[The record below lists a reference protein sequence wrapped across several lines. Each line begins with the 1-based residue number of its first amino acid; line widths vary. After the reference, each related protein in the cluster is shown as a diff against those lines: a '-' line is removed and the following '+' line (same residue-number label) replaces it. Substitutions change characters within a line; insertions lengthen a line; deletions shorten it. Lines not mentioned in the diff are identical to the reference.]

1 MSRDDLLHSA
11 IHAPH
16 AGPVATPRTNLML
29 PKRPG
34 KRPADLSQPIKEVKA
49 RIYPEIAGL
58 RLDQALAELFTWRS
72 RSSIQKLIKE
82 GKVRIRLGG
91 EAPGSR
97 KGELVSQPRSARKV
111 FAEDLVMVEVPPRA
125 LVDQVDLD
133 LLPSD
138 LRILWEDPYLVAL
151 DKPAGLAVHP
161 TSSRLS
167 GTLINLLHGL
177 YRNADDPARDVVPRL
192 CHRLDRETS
201 GLILVAKDAQA
212 HSEVRKQFEAQT
224 VQKSY
229 LALVEGCPEQ
239 EETWIDAAIGPARR
253 SAVRLKMGLRED
265 GLQSL
270 THVLLR
276 QRGRKISLVEC
287 FPRTGRQHQ
296 IRVHLAS
303 RGLPLVGD
311 KLYGPDEQLFLRGI
325 DDTLTSEDEALLRLP
340 RQALHSHTLS
350 LRHPIS
356 GDPLELSCPF
366 PEDMRKLL
374 EEA

>member
-1 MSRDDLLHSA
+1 M
-11 IHAPH
+11 
-16 AGPVATPRTNLML
+16 TL

-34 KRPADLSQPIKEVKA
+34 KSPPDLSQPIKEVKA

-58 RLDQALAELFTWRS
+58 RLDQALAELFSWRS

-82 GKVRIRLGG
+82 GRVRIRLGG

-97 KGELVSQPRSARKV
+97 KGELVEDPRAARKV
-111 FAEDLVMVEVPPRA
+111 FAEDLVIVAIPPRA
-125 LVDQVDLD
+125 LIDQVDLD
-133 LLPSD
+133 LVPEQLH
-138 LRILWEDPYLVAL
+138 ILWEDPYLVAL

-177 YRNADDPARDVVPRL
+177 YRDTSDPEKDVVPRL

-212 HSEVRKQFEAQT
+212 HSEVRKQFEAQA

-253 SAVRLKMGLRED
+253 SAVRLKMGIRED

-270 THVLLR
+270 TRVVLR
-276 QRGRKISLVEC
+276 QRGEDFSLVEC

-303 RGLPLVGD
+303 MGHPLIGD
-311 KLYGPDEQLFLRGI
+311 KLYGADEQLFLRAI
-325 DDTLTSEDEALLRLP
+325 DDALTPEDLALLRLP
-340 RQALHSHTLS
+340 RQALHSHTLN
-350 LRHPIS
+350 LHHPIS
-356 GDPLELSCPF
+356 GDPLELRCPL
-366 PEDMRKLL
+366 PSDMQDLL
-374 EEA
+374 GENPAEQT